1 MTNYQT
7 LFYLLFHCILLQV
20 CEEIDSEKPCHSL
33 NIYDWAGKILME
45 KKYIYYNIYN
55 IFLIYRIFWLS
66 LFLIQ
71 IKMPKGTVK
80 FFNNSKGFG
89 FIKPSDGG
97 EDVFVHVSALAEE
110 IRENDQVSYEVE
122 MGKKGKNAV
131 KVKVID

>member
-1 MTNYQT
+1 
-7 LFYLLFHCILLQV
+7 
-20 CEEIDSEKPCHSL
+20 
-33 NIYDWAGKILME
+33 
-45 KKYIYYNIYN
+45 
-55 IFLIYRIFWLS
+55 
-66 LFLIQ
+66 
-71 IKMPKGTVK
+71 MPKGTVK

-97 EDVFVHVSALAEE
+97 EDVFVHVSALSEE